1 MEDLVPWLMVSGPDR
16 FGRARWRLG
25 RSRCSGRRRCRQAP
39 DIAGTVRGSA
49 LRAYPPRGG
58 PLPLAGRQ
66 RPGHEP
72 LWSSREL
79 EAQAP
84 RPVSRIRFDCGSRHV
99 EKVVP
104 PGLVDVADHGEGELA
119 GRGRYGLRDSTG

>member
-1 MEDLVPWLMVSGPDR
+1 MQDLVPWLIVSGPDR

-39 DIAGTVRGSA
+39 DIAGTVGAPAVS
-49 LRAYPPRGG
+49 G
-58 PLPLAGRQ
+58 PAM
-66 RPGHEP
+66 P

-104 PGLVDVADHGEGELA
+104 PGLWLTSRITARVSWPVVVGMG
-119 GRGRYGLRDSTG
+119 